1 MRTLFYKLYFLL
13 TGPMYR
19 RLHRELSMQLQ
30 EVVRANIEHHEATSK
45 KILDELLRLSYVVE
59 GGDNGAAGPS
69 VTLRLSDSQVA
80 DVIKDIDSSLGALE
94 VCHKHELPLT
104 TVFQLRSKFG
114 GMNLSAIQRT
124 KQLESEKEELSRQME
139 ILRLENQRLSAVK
152 QHSSL

>member
-45 KILDELLRLSYVVE
+45 KLLDEILHLSCVVE
-59 GGDNGAAGPS
+59 GGEIGAVGADAA
-69 VTLRLSDSQVA
+69 TRLSDSEVA
-80 DVIKDIDSSLGALE
+80 AVIKDIDSSLGAIE
-94 VCHKHELPLT
+94 VCQKHELPLS
-104 TVFQLRSKFG
+104 TVFQLRSKFS
-114 GMNLSAIQRT
+114 GMNLNAIQRARL
-124 KQLESEKEELSRQME
+124 LESEYKELSLQVE
-139 ILRLENQRLSAVK
+139 ALTLENRRLVSTK

>member
-45 KILDELLRLSYVVE
+45 KLLDELLRLSYVVE
-59 GGDNGAAGPS
+59 GGENGVIGPDA
-69 VTLRLSDSQVA
+69 TTRLSDSEVA
-80 DVIKDIDSSLGALE
+80 AVIKDIDSSLGALE
-94 VCHKHELPLT
+94 VCHKHELPLST
-104 TVFQLRSKFG
+104 IFQLRSKFR

-124 KQLESEKEELSRQME
+124 RLLENENKELSRQME
-139 ILRLENQRLSAVK
+139 DLMLENKRLAATK